1 MARKHGGLGRGLDAL
16 IPMRQEVEKAMQSAD
31 SEGVEILFADE
42 DETDEPDI
50 PQQETRF
57 LKRFHQDLEEQPTR
71 SDQEKIDVS
80 RETQIKN
87 ARETQN
93 DISGDIQ
100 TEAAGKLADKARA
113 NKENTNKEKANKEK
127 ANKEKSDAVIVR
139 ISEVEPNRE
148 QPRKKFDEEKLQE
161 LSESIKTYGLLQPIL
176 VQKRDDYYEIIA
188 GERRWRAALKAG
200 LKEIPV
206 IVGDYSEKEILE
218 LSLIEN
224 IQREDLNPIEEAEAY
239 KRLMDEF
246 RLGQAEVAARVSKS
260 RSAVANSLRLLKLE
274 ERVRKMVVDGQLSM
288 GHARAILPVEDAER
302 QYELAQKITEKQLS
316 VRETEKIVKE
326 MLKSGAEPDK
336 SIVKIE
342 KQEEDPSIAIIYKQI
357 EERLQQSLH
366 TKVSIQRKR
375 NGHGKL
381 QIDFYNSDDLEK
393 IIDRLTDR

>member
-42 DETDEPDI
+42 DEADDPGI
-50 PQQETRF
+50 PQPETRSQN
-57 LKRFHQDLEEQPTR
+57 RFRQESDQQPVR
-71 SDQEKIDVS
+71 SDQEKKDVS

-87 ARETQN
+87 TSETQN
-93 DISGDIQ
+93 KTSRDIQ
-100 TEAAGKLADKARA
+100 
-113 NKENTNKEKANKEK
+113 KESASIITNKEKAEK
-127 ANKEKSDAVIVR
+127 TNKEKSDAIIVR

-176 VQKRDDYYEIIA
+176 VQKRDEYYEIIA

-288 GHARAILPVEDAER
+288 GHARAILPIEDADQ
-302 QYELAQKITEKQLS
+302 QYALAQKITEKQLS

-326 MLKSGAEPDK
+326 MLKSGAGSEK
-336 SIVKIE
+336 GAVKIE
-342 KQEEDPSIAIIYKQI
+342 RQEEDPSIAIIYKQI

>member
-42 DETDEPDI
+42 DEADEPDI
-50 PQQETRF
+50 PQLQTRSQN
-57 LKRFHQDLEEQPTR
+57 RFRRESDQQPVR
-71 SDQEKIDVS
+71 SDQEKKDVS
-80 RETQIKN
+80 RETQLKN
-87 ARETQN
+87 SSEIQNETTR
-93 DISGDIQ
+93 DIQ
-100 TEAAGKLADKARA
+100 
-113 NKENTNKEKANKEK
+113 KESASIITNKEKAEK
-127 ANKEKSDAVIVR
+127 SNKEKSDAIIVR

-176 VQKRDDYYEIIA
+176 VQKRDEYYEIIA

-288 GHARAILPVEDAER
+288 GHARAILPVEDADQ

-326 MLKSGAEPDK
+326 MLKSGAEQDK

-381 QIDFYNSDDLEK
+381 QIDFYSSDDLEK

>member
-42 DETDEPDI
+42 DEADEPDI
-50 PQQETRF
+50 PQLQTRSQN
-57 LKRFHQDLEEQPTR
+57 RFRRESDQQPVR
-71 SDQEKIDVS
+71 SDQEKKDVS
-80 RETQIKN
+80 RETQLKN
-87 ARETQN
+87 SSEIQNETTR
-93 DISGDIQ
+93 DIQ
-100 TEAAGKLADKARA
+100 
-113 NKENTNKEKANKEK
+113 KEPASIITNKEKAEK
-127 ANKEKSDAVIVR
+127 SNKEKSDAIIVR

-161 LSESIKTYGLLQPIL
+161 LSESIKTYGLLLLIV
-176 VQKRDDYYEIIA
+176 VQKRDEYYEIIA
-188 GERRWRAALKAG
+188 RERRWRAALKAG

-288 GHARAILPVEDAER
+288 GHARAILPVEDADQ

-326 MLKSGAEPDK
+326 MLKSGAEQDK

>member
-42 DETDEPDI
+42 DEADEPDI
-50 PQQETRF
+50 PQLQTRSQN
-57 LKRFHQDLEEQPTR
+57 RFRRESDQQPVR
-71 SDQEKIDVS
+71 SDQEKKDVS
-80 RETQIKN
+80 RETQIEN
-87 ARETQN
+87 TSETQN
-93 DISGDIQ
+93 NTSRDIQ
-100 TEAAGKLADKARA
+100 
-113 NKENTNKEKANKEK
+113 KESASIITNKEKAEK
-127 ANKEKSDAVIVR
+127 SNKEKSDAIIVR

-176 VQKRDDYYEIIA
+176 VQKRDEYYEIIA

-288 GHARAILPVEDAER
+288 GHARAILPIEDADQ

-326 MLKSGAEPDK
+326 MLKSGAEQDK

>member
-42 DETDEPDI
+42 DEADEPDI
-50 PQQETRF
+50 PQLQTRSQN
-57 LKRFHQDLEEQPTR
+57 RFRRESDQQPVR
-71 SDQEKIDVS
+71 SDQEKKDVS
-80 RETQIKN
+80 RETQLKN
-87 ARETQN
+87 SSEIQNETTR
-93 DISGDIQ
+93 DIQ
-100 TEAAGKLADKARA
+100 
-113 NKENTNKEKANKEK
+113 KEPASIITNKEKAEK
-127 ANKEKSDAVIVR
+127 TNKEKSDAIIVR

-176 VQKRDDYYEIIA
+176 VQKRDEYYEIIA

-288 GHARAILPVEDAER
+288 GHARAILPVEDADQ

-326 MLKSGAEPDK
+326 MLKSGAEQDK

>member
-42 DETDEPDI
+42 DEADEPDI
-50 PQQETRF
+50 LQLQTRSQNRFRRESDQQ
-57 LKRFHQDLEEQPTR
+57 PVR
-71 SDQEKIDVS
+71 SDQEKKDVS
-80 RETQIKN
+80 RETQLKN
-87 ARETQN
+87 SSEIQNETTR
-93 DISGDIQ
+93 DIQ
-100 TEAAGKLADKARA
+100 
-113 NKENTNKEKANKEK
+113 KEPASIITNKEKAEK
-127 ANKEKSDAVIVR
+127 SNKEKSDAIIVR

-176 VQKRDDYYEIIA
+176 VQKRDEYYEIIA

-288 GHARAILPVEDAER
+288 GHARAILPVEDADQ

-326 MLKSGAEPDK
+326 MLKSGAEQDK

-366 TKVSIQRKR
+366 TYKRCLQSRHRKGSFHQRVFPYAHLHAQGNNR
-375 NGHGKL
+375 NFL
-381 QIDFYNSDDLEK
+381 CIPPAFLV
-393 IIDRLTDR
+393 

>member
-42 DETDEPDI
+42 DEADEPDI
-50 PQQETRF
+50 LQLQTRSQNRFRRESDQQ
-57 LKRFHQDLEEQPTR
+57 PVR
-71 SDQEKIDVS
+71 SDQEKKDVS
-80 RETQIKN
+80 RETQLKN
-87 ARETQN
+87 SSEIQNETTR
-93 DISGDIQ
+93 DIQ
-100 TEAAGKLADKARA
+100 
-113 NKENTNKEKANKEK
+113 KEPASIITNKEKAEK
-127 ANKEKSDAVIVR
+127 SNKEKSDAIIVR

-176 VQKRDDYYEIIA
+176 VQKRDEYYEIIA

-288 GHARAILPVEDAER
+288 GHARAILPVEDADQ

-326 MLKSGAEPDK
+326 MLKSGAEQDK

-357 EERLQQSLH
+357 EERLQQRPKYRSRERETDTASFRLISITVMIWRRSL
-366 TKVSIQRKR
+366 T
-375 NGHGKL
+375 G
-381 QIDFYNSDDLEK
+381 
-393 IIDRLTDR
+393 

>member
-42 DETDEPDI
+42 DEADEPDI
-50 PQQETRF
+50 PQLQTRSQN
-57 LKRFHQDLEEQPTR
+57 RFRRESDQQPVR
-71 SDQEKIDVS
+71 SDQEKKDVS
-80 RETQIKN
+80 RETQLKN
-87 ARETQN
+87 SSEIQNETTR
-93 DISGDIQ
+93 DIQ
-100 TEAAGKLADKARA
+100 
-113 NKENTNKEKANKEK
+113 KEPASIITNKEKAEK
-127 ANKEKSDAVIVR
+127 TNKEKSDAIIVR

-176 VQKRDDYYEIIA
+176 VQKRDEYYEIIA

-288 GHARAILPVEDAER
+288 GHARAILPVEDADQ
-302 QYELAQKITEKQLS
+302 QYEMAQKITEKQLS

-326 MLKSGAEPDK
+326 MLKSGAEQDK

-393 IIDRLTDR
+393 IIDRLTDH

>member
-31 SEGVEILFADE
+31 SEGVEIRFADE
-42 DETDEPDI
+42 DEADEPGI
-50 PQQETRF
+50 PQPETRSQN
-57 LKRFHQDLEEQPTR
+57 RFRQESDQQPVR
-71 SDQEKIDVS
+71 SDQGKKDVS
-80 RETQIKN
+80 RETQLKN
-87 ARETQN
+87 SSEIQNETTR
-93 DISGDIQ
+93 DIQ
-100 TEAAGKLADKARA
+100 
-113 NKENTNKEKANKEK
+113 KEPASIITNKEKAEK
-127 ANKEKSDAVIVR
+127 SNKEKSDAIIVR

-176 VQKRDDYYEIIA
+176 VQKRDEYYEIIA

-288 GHARAILPVEDAER
+288 GHARALLPLEIAEEQIEVAR
-302 QYELAQKITEKQLS
+302 KVADRQLS
-316 VRETEKIVKE
+316 VRETEKLVRDILKTGAGSGTKAVKTE
-326 MLKSGAEPDK
+326 QP
-336 SIVKIE
+336 
-342 KQEEDPSIAIIYKQI
+342 QEDPSIAVIYKQI
-357 EERLQQSLH
+357 EERLQQTLH
-366 TKVSIQRKR
+366 TKVQIQRKR

-381 QIDFYNSDDLEK
+381 MIDFYGSDDLDK
-393 IIDRLTDR
+393 IIDRLTDRA

>member
-42 DETDEPDI
+42 DESDEPGI
-50 PQQETRF
+50 PQPETRSQN
-57 LKRFHQDLEEQPTR
+57 RFRQESDQQPVR
-71 SDQEKIDVS
+71 SDQEKKDVS
-80 RETQIKN
+80 RETQLKN
-87 ARETQN
+87 SSEIQNETTR
-93 DISGDIQ
+93 DIQ
-100 TEAAGKLADKARA
+100 
-113 NKENTNKEKANKEK
+113 KEPASIITNKEKAEK
-127 ANKEKSDAVIVR
+127 SNKEKSDAIIVR

-176 VQKRDDYYEIIA
+176 VQKRDEYYEIIA

-288 GHARAILPVEDAER
+288 GHARAILPVEDADQ

-326 MLKSGAEPDK
+326 MLKSGAEQDK

>member
-42 DETDEPDI
+42 DEADEPDI
-50 PQQETRF
+50 PQLQTRSQN
-57 LKRFHQDLEEQPTR
+57 RFRRESDQQPVR
-71 SDQEKIDVS
+71 SDQEKKDVS
-80 RETQIKN
+80 RETQLKN
-87 ARETQN
+87 SSEIQNETTR
-93 DISGDIQ
+93 DIQ
-100 TEAAGKLADKARA
+100 
-113 NKENTNKEKANKEK
+113 KESASIITNKEKAEK
-127 ANKEKSDAVIVR
+127 SNKEKSDAIIVR

-176 VQKRDDYYEIIA
+176 VQKRDEYYEIIA

-288 GHARAILPVEDAER
+288 GHARAILPVEDADQ

-326 MLKSGAEPDK
+326 MLKSGAEQDK

-381 QIDFYNSDDLEK
+381 PIDFYNSDDLEK

>member
-16 IPMRQEVEKAMQSAD
+16 IPMREEVEKAMRSAD
-31 SEGVEILFADE
+31 SEGAEILFADE
-42 DETDEPDI
+42 EDQKETI
-50 PQQETRF
+50 P
-57 LKRFHQDLEEQPTR
+57 
-71 SDQEKIDVS
+71 EKKKNVS
-80 RETQIKN
+80 RETFRFPSEKE
-87 ARETQN
+87 ETAPKPQH
-93 DISGDIQ
+93 Q
-100 TEAAGKLADKARA
+100 EKTEKKAVKTEELEDKTTAPKPTIPEVKDEIPQEKKAAV
-113 NKENTNKEKANKEK
+113 T
-127 ANKEKSDAVIVR
+127 VR
-139 ISEVEPNRE
+139 ISEVEPNRN
-148 QPRKKFDEEKLQE
+148 QPRKYFDDDKLEE
-161 LSESIKTYGLLQPIL
+161 LSESIKTFGMLQPIL
-176 VQKRDDYYEIIA
+176 VQKRDGYYEIIA

-206 IVGDYSEKEILE
+206 IVRDYSNKEILE

-288 GHARAILPVEDAER
+288 GHARAILPVEDADQ

-326 MLKSGAEPDK
+326 MLKSGAEQDK

>member
-42 DETDEPDI
+42 DEADEPDI
-50 PQQETRF
+50 LQLQTRSQNRFRRESDQQ
-57 LKRFHQDLEEQPTR
+57 PVR
-71 SDQEKIDVS
+71 SDQEKKDVS
-80 RETQIKN
+80 RETQLKN
-87 ARETQN
+87 SSEIQNETTR
-93 DISGDIQ
+93 DIQ
-100 TEAAGKLADKARA
+100 
-113 NKENTNKEKANKEK
+113 KEPASIITNKEKAEK
-127 ANKEKSDAVIVR
+127 SNKEKSDAIIVR

-176 VQKRDDYYEIIA
+176 VQKRDEYYEIIA

-246 RLGQAEVAARVSKS
+246 RLGQAEVAES

-288 GHARAILPVEDAER
+288 GHARAILPVEDADQ

-326 MLKSGAEPDK
+326 MLKSGAEQDK

>member
-42 DETDEPDI
+42 DEADEPDI
-50 PQQETRF
+50 PQLQTRSQN
-57 LKRFHQDLEEQPTR
+57 RFRRESDQQPVR
-71 SDQEKIDVS
+71 SDQEKKDVS
-80 RETQIKN
+80 RETQLKN
-87 ARETQN
+87 SSEIQNETTR
-93 DISGDIQ
+93 DIQ
-100 TEAAGKLADKARA
+100 
-113 NKENTNKEKANKEK
+113 KEPASIITNKEKAEK
-127 ANKEKSDAVIVR
+127 SNKEKSDAIIVR

-176 VQKRDDYYEIIA
+176 VQKRDEYYEIIA

-288 GHARAILPVEDAER
+288 GHARAILPIEDADQ

-326 MLKSGAEPDK
+326 MLKSGAEQDK

>member
-42 DETDEPDI
+42 DEADEPDI
-50 PQQETRF
+50 PQLQTRSQN
-57 LKRFHQDLEEQPTR
+57 RFRRESDQQPVR
-71 SDQEKIDVS
+71 SDQEKKDVS
-80 RETQIKN
+80 RETQLKN
-87 ARETQN
+87 PSEIQNETTR
-93 DISGDIQ
+93 DIQ
-100 TEAAGKLADKARA
+100 
-113 NKENTNKEKANKEK
+113 KEPASIITNKEKAEK
-127 ANKEKSDAVIVR
+127 SNKEKSDAIIVR

-176 VQKRDDYYEIIA
+176 VQKRDEYYEIIA

-288 GHARAILPVEDAER
+288 GHARAILPVEDADQ

-326 MLKSGAEPDK
+326 MLKSGAEQDK

>member
-42 DETDEPDI
+42 DESDEPGI
-50 PQQETRF
+50 PQPETRSQN
-57 LKRFHQDLEEQPTR
+57 RFRQESDQQPVR
-71 SDQEKIDVS
+71 SDQGKKDVS
-80 RETQIKN
+80 RETQLKN
-87 ARETQN
+87 SSEIQNETTR
-93 DISGDIQ
+93 DIQ
-100 TEAAGKLADKARA
+100 
-113 NKENTNKEKANKEK
+113 KEPASIITNKEKAEK
-127 ANKEKSDAVIVR
+127 SNKEKSDAIIVR

-176 VQKRDDYYEIIA
+176 VQKRDEYYEIIA

-224 IQREDLNPIEEAEAY
+224 IQREAY

-288 GHARAILPVEDAER
+288 GHARAILPVEDADQ

-326 MLKSGAEPDK
+326 MLKSGAEQDK

-342 KQEEDPSIAIIYKQI
+342 K
-357 EERLQQSLH
+357 H
-366 TKVSIQRKR
+366 
-375 NGHGKL
+375 
-381 QIDFYNSDDLEK
+381 
-393 IIDRLTDR
+393 

>member
-42 DETDEPDI
+42 DEADEPDI
-50 PQQETRF
+50 LQLQTRSQNRFRRESDQQ
-57 LKRFHQDLEEQPTR
+57 PVR
-71 SDQEKIDVS
+71 SDQEKKDVS
-80 RETQIKN
+80 RETQLKN
-87 ARETQN
+87 SSEIQNETTR
-93 DISGDIQ
+93 DIQ
-100 TEAAGKLADKARA
+100 
-113 NKENTNKEKANKEK
+113 KEPASIITNKEKAEK
-127 ANKEKSDAVIVR
+127 SNKEKSDAIIVR

-176 VQKRDDYYEIIA
+176 VQKRNEYYEIIA

-288 GHARAILPVEDAER
+288 GHARAILPVEDADQ

-326 MLKSGAEPDK
+326 MLKSGAEQDK

>member
-42 DETDEPDI
+42 DEADEPDI
-50 PQQETRF
+50 PQLQTRSQN
-57 LKRFHQDLEEQPTR
+57 RFRRESDQQPVR
-71 SDQEKIDVS
+71 SDQEKKDVS
-80 RETQIKN
+80 RETQLKN
-87 ARETQN
+87 SSEIQNETTR
-93 DISGDIQ
+93 DIQ
-100 TEAAGKLADKARA
+100 
-113 NKENTNKEKANKEK
+113 KESASIITNKEKAEK
-127 ANKEKSDAVIVR
+127 SNKEKSDAIIVR

-176 VQKRDDYYEIIA
+176 VQKRDEYYEIIA

-288 GHARAILPVEDAER
+288 GHARAILPVEDADQ

-326 MLKSGAEPDK
+326 MLKSGAEQDK

>member
-42 DETDEPDI
+42 DEADEPDI
-50 PQQETRF
+50 PQLQTRSQNRFRQESD
-57 LKRFHQDLEEQPTR
+57 QQPVR
-71 SDQEKIDVS
+71 SDQGKKDVS
-80 RETQIKN
+80 RETQLKN
-87 ARETQN
+87 SSEIQNETTR
-93 DISGDIQ
+93 DIQ
-100 TEAAGKLADKARA
+100 
-113 NKENTNKEKANKEK
+113 KEPASIITNKEKAEK
-127 ANKEKSDAVIVR
+127 SNKEKSDAIIVR

-176 VQKRDDYYEIIA
+176 VQKRDEYYEIIA

-288 GHARAILPVEDAER
+288 GHARAILPVEDADQ

-326 MLKSGAEPDK
+326 MLKSGAEQDK

>member
-42 DETDEPDI
+42 DEADEPDI
-50 PQQETRF
+50 PQLQTRSQN
-57 LKRFHQDLEEQPTR
+57 RFRRESDQQPVR
-71 SDQEKIDVS
+71 SDQEKKDVS
-80 RETQIKN
+80 RETQLKN
-87 ARETQN
+87 SSEIQNETTR
-93 DISGDIQ
+93 DIQ
-100 TEAAGKLADKARA
+100 
-113 NKENTNKEKANKEK
+113 KEPASIITNKEKAEK
-127 ANKEKSDAVIVR
+127 TNKEKSDAIIVR

-176 VQKRDDYYEIIA
+176 VQKRDEYYEIIA

-206 IVGDYSEKEILE
+206 IVGDYSKKEILE

-288 GHARAILPVEDAER
+288 GHARAILPVEDADQ

-326 MLKSGAEPDK
+326 MLKSGAEQDK

>member
-42 DETDEPDI
+42 DEADEPDI
-50 PQQETRF
+50 PQLQTRSQN
-57 LKRFHQDLEEQPTR
+57 RFRRESDQQPVR
-71 SDQEKIDVS
+71 SDQEKKDVS
-80 RETQIKN
+80 RETQLKN
-87 ARETQN
+87 SSEIQNETTR
-93 DISGDIQ
+93 DIQ
-100 TEAAGKLADKARA
+100 
-113 NKENTNKEKANKEK
+113 KEPASIITNKEKAEK
-127 ANKEKSDAVIVR
+127 SNKEKSDAIIVR

-176 VQKRDDYYEIIA
+176 VQKRDEYYEIIA

-218 LSLIEN
+218 LSRIEN

-288 GHARAILPVEDAER
+288 GHARAILPVEDADQ

-326 MLKSGAEPDK
+326 MLKSGAEQDK

>member
-42 DETDEPDI
+42 DEADEPGI
-50 PQQETRF
+50 PQPETRSQN
-57 LKRFHQDLEEQPTR
+57 RFRQESDQQPVR
-71 SDQEKIDVS
+71 SDQGKKDVS
-80 RETQIKN
+80 RETQLKN
-87 ARETQN
+87 SSEIQNETTR
-93 DISGDIQ
+93 DIQ
-100 TEAAGKLADKARA
+100 
-113 NKENTNKEKANKEK
+113 KEPASIITKKEKAEK
-127 ANKEKSDAVIVR
+127 SNKEKSDAIIVR

-176 VQKRDDYYEIIA
+176 VQKRDEYYEIIA

-288 GHARAILPVEDAER
+288 GHARAILPVEDADQ

-326 MLKSGAEPDK
+326 MLKSGAEQDK

>member
-42 DETDEPDI
+42 DEADEPDI
-50 PQQETRF
+50 PQLQTRSQN
-57 LKRFHQDLEEQPTR
+57 RFRRESDQQPVR
-71 SDQEKIDVS
+71 SDQEKKDVS
-80 RETQIKN
+80 RETQLKN
-87 ARETQN
+87 SSEIQNET
-93 DISGDIQ
+93 SRDIQ
-100 TEAAGKLADKARA
+100 
-113 NKENTNKEKANKEK
+113 KESASIITNKEKAEK
-127 ANKEKSDAVIVR
+127 TNKEKSDAIIVR

-176 VQKRDDYYEIIA
+176 VQKRDEYYEIIA

-288 GHARAILPVEDAER
+288 GHARAILPVEDADQ

-326 MLKSGAEPDK
+326 MLKSGAEQDK

>member
-42 DETDEPDI
+42 DEADEPDI
-50 PQQETRF
+50 LQLQTRSQNRFRRESDQQ
-57 LKRFHQDLEEQPTR
+57 PVR
-71 SDQEKIDVS
+71 SDQEKKDVS
-80 RETQIKN
+80 RETQLKN
-87 ARETQN
+87 SSEIQNETTR
-93 DISGDIQ
+93 DIQ
-100 TEAAGKLADKARA
+100 
-113 NKENTNKEKANKEK
+113 KEPASIITNKEKAEK
-127 ANKEKSDAVIVR
+127 SNKEKSDAIIVR

-176 VQKRDDYYEIIA
+176 VQKRDEYYEIIA

-288 GHARAILPVEDAER
+288 GHARAILPVEDADQ

-326 MLKSGAEPDK
+326 MLKSGAEQDK

>member
-42 DETDEPDI
+42 DEADDPGI
-50 PQQETRF
+50 PQPETRSQN
-57 LKRFHQDLEEQPTR
+57 RFRRESDQQPVR
-71 SDQEKIDVS
+71 SDQEKKDVS
-80 RETQIKN
+80 RETQLKN
-87 ARETQN
+87 SSEIQNETTR
-93 DISGDIQ
+93 DIQ
-100 TEAAGKLADKARA
+100 
-113 NKENTNKEKANKEK
+113 KEPASIITNKEKAEK
-127 ANKEKSDAVIVR
+127 SNKEKSDAIIVR

-176 VQKRDDYYEIIA
+176 VQKRDEYYEIIA

-288 GHARAILPVEDAER
+288 GHARAILPVEDADQ

-326 MLKSGAEPDK
+326 MLKSGAEQDK

>member
-42 DETDEPDI
+42 DEADEPDI
-50 PQQETRF
+50 PQLQTRSQN
-57 LKRFHQDLEEQPTR
+57 RFRRESDQQPVR
-71 SDQEKIDVS
+71 SDQEKKDVS
-80 RETQIKN
+80 RETQLKN
-87 ARETQN
+87 SSEIQNETTR
-93 DISGDIQ
+93 DIQ
-100 TEAAGKLADKARA
+100 
-113 NKENTNKEKANKEK
+113 KEPASIITNKEKAEK
-127 ANKEKSDAVIVR
+127 SNKEKSDAIIVR

-176 VQKRDDYYEIIA
+176 VQKRDEYYEIIA

-288 GHARAILPVEDAER
+288 GHARAILPVEDADQ
-302 QYELAQKITEKQLS
+302 QYALAQKITEKQLS

-326 MLKSGAEPDK
+326 MLKSGAGSEK
-336 SIVKIE
+336 GAVKIE
-342 KQEEDPSIAIIYKQI
+342 RQEEDPSIAIIYKQI

>member
-42 DETDEPDI
+42 DEADEPDI
-50 PQQETRF
+50 LQLQTRSQNRFRRESDQQ
-57 LKRFHQDLEEQPTR
+57 PVR
-71 SDQEKIDVS
+71 SDQEKKDVS
-80 RETQIKN
+80 RETQN
-87 ARETQN
+87 NTSR
-93 DISGDIQ
+93 DIQ
-100 TEAAGKLADKARA
+100 
-113 NKENTNKEKANKEK
+113 KEPASIITNKEKAEK
-127 ANKEKSDAVIVR
+127 SNKEKSDAIIVR

-176 VQKRDDYYEIIA
+176 VQKRDEYYEIIA

-288 GHARAILPVEDAER
+288 GHARAILPVEDADQ

-326 MLKSGAEPDK
+326 MLKSGAEQDK

>member
-42 DETDEPDI
+42 DEADEPDI
-50 PQQETRF
+50 PQLQTRSQN
-57 LKRFHQDLEEQPTR
+57 RFRRESDQQPVR
-71 SDQEKIDVS
+71 SDQEKKDVS
-80 RETQIKN
+80 RETQLKN
-87 ARETQN
+87 SSEIQNETTR
-93 DISGDIQ
+93 DIQ
-100 TEAAGKLADKARA
+100 
-113 NKENTNKEKANKEK
+113 KEPASIITNKEKAEK
-127 ANKEKSDAVIVR
+127 SNKEKSDAIIVR

-176 VQKRDDYYEIIA
+176 VQKRDEYYEIIA

-288 GHARAILPVEDAER
+288 GHARAILPVEDADQ

-326 MLKSGAEPDK
+326 MLKSGAEQDK

-381 QIDFYNSDDLEK
+381 QIDFYSSDDLEK

>member
-42 DETDEPDI
+42 DEADEPDI
-50 PQQETRF
+50 PQLQTRSQN
-57 LKRFHQDLEEQPTR
+57 RFRRESDQQPVR
-71 SDQEKIDVS
+71 SDQEKKDVS
-80 RETQIKN
+80 RETQLKN
-87 ARETQN
+87 SSEIQNETTR
-93 DISGDIQ
+93 DIQ
-100 TEAAGKLADKARA
+100 
-113 NKENTNKEKANKEK
+113 KESASIITNKEKAEK
-127 ANKEKSDAVIVR
+127 SNKEKSDAIIVR

-176 VQKRDDYYEIIA
+176 VQKRDEYYEIIA

-288 GHARAILPVEDAER
+288 GHARAILPVEDADQ

-326 MLKSGAEPDK
+326 MLKSGAEQDK

-342 KQEEDPSIAIIYKQI
+342 KQEEDPSIAIIYNQI

>member
-42 DETDEPDI
+42 DEADEPDI
-50 PQQETRF
+50 PQLQTRSQN
-57 LKRFHQDLEEQPTR
+57 RFRRESDQQPVR
-71 SDQEKIDVS
+71 SDQEKKDVS
-80 RETQIKN
+80 RETQLKN
-87 ARETQN
+87 SSEIQNETTR
-93 DISGDIQ
+93 DIQ
-100 TEAAGKLADKARA
+100 
-113 NKENTNKEKANKEK
+113 KEPASIITNKEKAEK
-127 ANKEKSDAVIVR
+127 SNKEKSDAIIVR

-176 VQKRDDYYEIIA
+176 VQKRDEYYEIIA

-288 GHARAILPVEDAER
+288 GHARAILPVEDADQ

-326 MLKSGAEPDK
+326 MLKSGAEQDK

-342 KQEEDPSIAIIYKQI
+342 KQEEDPSIAIIYNQI

>member
-42 DETDEPDI
+42 DEADEPDI
-50 PQQETRF
+50 LQLQTRSQNRFRQESDQQ
-57 LKRFHQDLEEQPTR
+57 PVR
-71 SDQEKIDVS
+71 SDQGKKDVS
-80 RETQIKN
+80 RETQLKN
-87 ARETQN
+87 SSEIQNETTR
-93 DISGDIQ
+93 DIQ
-100 TEAAGKLADKARA
+100 
-113 NKENTNKEKANKEK
+113 KEPASIITNKEKAEK
-127 ANKEKSDAVIVR
+127 SNKEKSDAIIVR

-176 VQKRDDYYEIIA
+176 VQKRDEYYEIIA

-288 GHARAILPVEDAER
+288 GHARAILPVEDADQ

-326 MLKSGAEPDK
+326 MLKSGAEQDK

>member
-42 DETDEPDI
+42 DEADEPGI
-50 PQQETRF
+50 PQPETRSQN
-57 LKRFHQDLEEQPTR
+57 RFRQESDQQPVR
-71 SDQEKIDVS
+71 SDQEKKDVS
-80 RETQIKN
+80 RETQLKN
-87 ARETQN
+87 SSEIQNETTR
-93 DISGDIQ
+93 DIQ
-100 TEAAGKLADKARA
+100 
-113 NKENTNKEKANKEK
+113 KEPASIITNKEKAEK
-127 ANKEKSDAVIVR
+127 SNKEKSDAIIVR

-176 VQKRDDYYEIIA
+176 VQKRDEYYEIIA

-288 GHARAILPVEDAER
+288 GHARAILPVEDADQ

-326 MLKSGAEPDK
+326 MLKSGAEQDK

>member
-42 DETDEPDI
+42 DEADEPDI
-50 PQQETRF
+50 PQLQTRSQN
-57 LKRFHQDLEEQPTR
+57 RFRRESDQQPVR
-71 SDQEKIDVS
+71 SDQEKKDVS
-80 RETQIKN
+80 RETQLKN
-87 ARETQN
+87 SSEIQNETTR
-93 DISGDIQ
+93 DIQ
-100 TEAAGKLADKARA
+100 
-113 NKENTNKEKANKEK
+113 KEPASIITNKEKAEK
-127 ANKEKSDAVIVR
+127 TNKEKSDAIIVR

-176 VQKRDDYYEIIA
+176 VQKRDEYYEIIA

-274 ERVRKMVVDGQLSM
+274 VRVRKMVVDGQLSM
-288 GHARAILPVEDAER
+288 GHARAILPVEDADQ

-326 MLKSGAEPDK
+326 MLKSGAEQDK

>member
-42 DETDEPDI
+42 DEADEPDI
-50 PQQETRF
+50 LQLQTRSQNRFRRESDQQ
-57 LKRFHQDLEEQPTR
+57 PVR
-71 SDQEKIDVS
+71 SDQEKKDVS
-80 RETQIKN
+80 RETQLKN
-87 ARETQN
+87 SSEIQNETTR
-93 DISGDIQ
+93 DIQ
-100 TEAAGKLADKARA
+100 
-113 NKENTNKEKANKEK
+113 KEPASIITNKEKAEK
-127 ANKEKSDAVIVR
+127 SNKEKSDAIIVR

-176 VQKRDDYYEIIA
+176 VQKRDEYYEIIA

-288 GHARAILPVEDAER
+288 GHARAILPVEDADQ

-326 MLKSGAEPDK
+326 MLKSGAEQDK

-342 KQEEDPSIAIIYKQI
+342 KQEEDPSMAAAESSY
-357 EERLQQSLH
+357 QSIDPE
-366 TKVSIQRKR
+366 KEKR
-375 NGHGKL
+375 TR
-381 QIDFYNSDDLEK
+381 QASD
-393 IIDRLTDR
+393 